1 MRTCDGAHRRLSPS
15 TRTRALKKPPAAPT
29 PAVSLEQLGSLL
41 ARLEVIDKRISKL
54 IGHHFRDVNAELYQV
69 LKKAGLLDVEVSADF
84 GEPSS

>member
-1 MRTCDGAHRRLSPS
+1 MAAEAPASNP
-15 TRTRALKKPPAAPT
+15 APKKPQAAPT

-69 LKKAGLLDVEVSADF
+69 LKKAGLLDDEVSADF